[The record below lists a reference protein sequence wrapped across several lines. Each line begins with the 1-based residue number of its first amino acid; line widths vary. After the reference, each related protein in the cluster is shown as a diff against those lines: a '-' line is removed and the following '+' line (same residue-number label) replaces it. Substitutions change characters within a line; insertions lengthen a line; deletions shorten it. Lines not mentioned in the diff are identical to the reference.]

1 MGTSGHITE
10 AAREPRRAKQ
20 CPMSRA
26 SPADEVGPHGIS
38 LFSEVVSY
46 VAMCQTWSNYCGWLR
61 NPAPLRWFI
70 PWFIGLKPSFWWC
83 RFRNH
88 ASCCGFQGTD
98 RRGCCKGLGLVPDR
112 KGVPAFV
119 IHPFLVNFHCTILIE
134 HVWIY
139 TSIYIYVICRLY
151 TNIQYIMLYLC
162 HRKISKA
169 SNLCQQ
175 HGPAERGHHQLPG
188 CFASLK
194 ARWQD
199 GRHNLRVLA
208 FFVLSLAVS
217 NLIKQMCIDVYLTLQ
232 HYSYRFKHSW
242 LSAHLAYPQLPTL
255 WGPMAVAYVLPT

>member
-1 MGTSGHITE
+1 
-10 AAREPRRAKQ
+10 
-20 CPMSRA
+20 
-26 SPADEVGPHGIS
+26 
-38 LFSEVVSY
+38 
-46 VAMCQTWSNYCGWLR
+46 
-61 NPAPLRWFI
+61 
-70 PWFIGLKPSFWWC
+70 
-83 RFRNH
+83 
-88 ASCCGFQGTD
+88 
-98 RRGCCKGLGLVPDR
+98 
-112 KGVPAFV
+112 
-119 IHPFLVNFHCTILIE
+119 
-134 HVWIY
+134 
-139 TSIYIYVICRLY
+139 
-151 TNIQYIMLYLC
+151 MLYLC

-255 WGPMAVAYVLPT
+255 WGPMAVAYVLPTLKMEEEDPNRDPTRAHFQRLPPMAVAYVLPILKMEEEDPNRDPTRAHFWKKRTRSPFVKSPINHHLCWEKIPYSSIKIRFLGGEILWNHDFCW